1 MKNLRLKY
9 IRSKMGFTQK
19 ELANYLQE
27 AKHLKISR
35 GTMQNMKV
43 ASIFPQKEL

>member
-35 GTMQNMKV
+35 GTIAK
-43 ASIFPQKEL
+43 